1 MFHLEATIGHHLNRC
16 QEDHPDINPDIIN
29 KIKHSLYVDDLSSRA
44 EKLKDASEFYIQF
57 RFIFEK
63 ANVNLQKSKSNS
75 IELMIFIKKFEQEKR
90 LKVLEE
96 QSYADSLLNPSLV
109 DDTKVLGIPWN
120 TSRDTFSFTI
130 QHLLHDI

>member
-1 MFHLEATIGHHLNRC
+1 MTSKLKILQFTRGCFGLVSSIFHLEATIDHHLNHC
-16 QEDHPDINPDIIN
+16 LEDHPDSNPDIIN

-63 ANVNLQKSKSNS
+63 ENVNLQKSKSNS

-96 QSYADSLLNPSLV
+96 KSYADSLLNPSLV
-109 DDTKVLGIPWN
+109 DDTKV
-120 TSRDTFSFTI
+120 
-130 QHLLHDI
+130 